1 MGNLVASFEQFNLN
15 LKNGKMCGCCLCE
28 LVAGACCCAC
38 SLVRWIISIV
48 ISAVIIVA
56 VVLCVVYLV
65 DWGDDDSAS
74 VAQLPTTPL
83 SRAGKSIILQAI
95 AAGNQ

>member
-1 MGNLVASFEQFNLN
+1 MGKSGRIVRTFHLVN

-28 LVAGACCCAC
+28 LIEGALCCAC
-38 SLVRWIISIV
+38 SLVRWIISLVAIAV
-48 ISAVIIVA
+48 VIIA
-56 VVLCVVYLV
+56 IVLCVVYLV
-65 DWGDDDSAS
+65 DWGDDE
-74 VAQLPTTPL
+74 TTTTMTTTSM